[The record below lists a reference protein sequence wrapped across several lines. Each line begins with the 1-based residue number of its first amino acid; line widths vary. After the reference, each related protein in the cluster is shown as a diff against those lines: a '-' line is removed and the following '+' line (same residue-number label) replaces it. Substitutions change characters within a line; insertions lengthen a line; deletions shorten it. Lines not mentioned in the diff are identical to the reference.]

1 MDRIAERKD
10 EMANI
15 KDVAEKAGVTVT
27 TVSRVMNN
35 RGYISEKTRE
45 SVAKAMEELHYQPN
59 ELARALFRRRSNM
72 LGLLLPSISHPFF
85 AELTDQIESQ
95 AFKSGYKVLIC
106 NSQQDSGKEQEYL
119 HMLKRNQVD
128 GIIMGSHT
136 LDVSAY
142 ASISMPIVAIDRFL
156 SDTIPYISSDNYA
169 GGRLATELL
178 VSKGCRHLA
187 HISGPLRL
195 NTPANRR
202 CSAFVDVAKER
213 GIPYK
218 VLETQLNNFER
229 EEYEKL
235 IHMLFDEYPD
245 VDGIFASSDVIAAC
259 IIEVCVGMG
268 KRIPQDIKVVGY
280 DDIFLAAMFVP
291 AISTIHQPIEEIA
304 RLAVE
309 FIDRLREGETVPM
322 ENILPVKLIERK
334 ST

>member
-1 MDRIAERKD
+1 
-10 EMANI
+10 MANI
-15 KDVAEKAGVTVT
+15 KDVAERAGVTVT
-27 TVSRVMNN
+27 TVSRVLNN
-35 RGYISEKTRE
+35 RGYISAKTRE
-45 SVAKAMEELHYQPN
+45 NVVRAMEDLHYQPN
-59 ELARALFRRRSNM
+59 ELARALFRRRSNV

-85 AELTDQIESQ
+85 AELTDRVESY
-95 AFKSGYKVLIC
+95 AYRSGYKILIC
-106 NSQQDSGKEQEYL
+106 NSQQDSAKEQDYI
-119 HMLKRNQVD
+119 HMLRRNQVD
-128 GIIMGSHT
+128 GIIMASHT

-142 ASISMPIVAIDRFL
+142 ASIAMPIVAIDRFL
-156 SDTIPYISSDNYA
+156 SDSIPYIASDNYA

-178 VSKGCRHLA
+178 IAKGCRHLA
-187 HISGPLRL
+187 HISGPLKL
-195 NTPANRR
+195 NTPANLR
-202 CSAFVDVAKER
+202 CSAFVDVVKEK

-259 IIEVCVGMG
+259 IIEVCVSMG

-291 AISTIHQPIEEIA
+291 AITTIRQPIEEIA
-304 RLAVE
+304 RLAVGI
-309 FIDRLREGETVPM
+309 IDKQCAGEEISM
-322 ENILPVKLIERK
+322 ENILPVELIQRR